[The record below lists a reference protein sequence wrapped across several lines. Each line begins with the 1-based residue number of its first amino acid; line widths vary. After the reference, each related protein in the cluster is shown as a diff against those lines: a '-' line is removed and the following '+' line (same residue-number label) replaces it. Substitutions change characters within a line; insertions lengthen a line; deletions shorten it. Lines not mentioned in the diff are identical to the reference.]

1 MKNEDFFYISVQI
14 YEQSIYKWFLEEYS
28 KRQAKYVLLRE
39 VQSPFAVMVVTL

>member
-1 MKNEDFFYISVQI
+1 MSKVYIKDFLKRKV
-14 YEQSIYKWFLEEYS
+14 S